1 MCGAVFHAA
10 NGSRREMSPL
20 KKEGESRRRRM
31 NGTCRQMGLPIIE
44 LFRHENSS
52 REDVMKEIFDELL
65 TKIVAAA
72 QVVYGERLISVV
84 LYGSVARG
92 TMRRDSDVDLLIVA
106 RNLPRGRMKRVQEFE
121 NVDTAAADAF
131 RHAASQGVKTTTSPV
146 IKTSEEVRAGS
157 PLFLDMVED
166 ARVLY
171 DRNEF
176 FARQLTRLRN
186 RLAELGA
193 KRIWKGNAWYWDLKP
208 DFKPGEVFDL

>member
-1 MCGAVFHAA
+1 MCGAVFYAA
-10 NGSRREMSPL
+10 NGSRREMVPL
-20 KKEGESRRRRM
+20 QKEGESQRRST

-44 LFRHENSS
+44 LFRHENNS
-52 REDVMKEIFDELL
+52 REYVMKEIFDELL

-72 QVVYGERLISVV
+72 QAVYGERLISVV

-171 DRNEF
+171 DQNEF

-208 DFKPGEVFDL
+208 DFKPGEVFEL